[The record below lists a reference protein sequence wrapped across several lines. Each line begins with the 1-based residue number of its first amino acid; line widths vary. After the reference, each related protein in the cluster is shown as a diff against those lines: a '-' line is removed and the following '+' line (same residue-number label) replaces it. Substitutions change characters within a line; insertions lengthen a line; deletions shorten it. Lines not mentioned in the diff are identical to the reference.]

1 MEDILSFCDHAGPGE
16 SHRDAFG
23 RLLLEENLRS
33 VRARYPDTAV
43 EELAGPGPLTFDAG
57 PQGVALHDPLTILQ
71 ACECFDYQACETR
84 DYRSTWAAETI
95 DRIRRAACTEVLQ
108 DMRIPDRMSGWP
120 IQTEAPDPGDGLAPR
135 YHPRRRIGPA
145 WDGRRPD

>member
-1 MEDILSFCDHAGPGE
+1 MSAFVLDQPHLRALTNYAFAHGVEDILSFCDHAGPGE

-33 VRARYPDTAV
+33 VCACYPDTAV
-43 EELAGPGPLTFDAG
+43 EGLAGPGPLTFDAG

-84 DYRSTWAAETI
+84 D
-95 DRIRRAACTEVLQ
+95 
-108 DMRIPDRMSGWP
+108 
-120 IQTEAPDPGDGLAPR
+120 
-135 YHPRRRIGPA
+135 
-145 WDGRRPD
+145 